1 MTGRTRSSTRRAAT
15 AVALALLGAAG
26 VVVWLL
32 ALPPNLVPD
41 ALRDHVPQDTADDAR
56 PPPVPAERQ
65 TSGFRVPY
73 RAPASGLRHSSGFAT
88 GGSADV
94 PSLGDLMYRRR
105 MAATYPVAADLRGP
119 GTFETV
125 PGRDP
130 APGDGRVVRYRV
142 DVEDD
147 VPLDGRMFARAV
159 QDTLNDER
167 GWGADGTRTFERV
180 STGPADFAVTL
191 ASPGTTGDWCALS
204 GFDTTIDNVSCDSGM
219 TERVLINAF
228 RWAQGST
235 TYGDDIRGYR
245 RMLINHEVGH
255 RLGHLHDHCVRDGA
269 RAPVMM
275 QQTLSLSSGGAT
287 CETNPWPYP
296 GRG

>member
-1 MTGRTRSSTRRAAT
+1 M
-15 AVALALLGAAG
+15 ALALLGAAG
-26 VVVWLL
+26 VVVWLF
-32 ALPPNLVPD
+32 ALPPSLVPD
-41 ALRDHVPQDTADDAR
+41 SLRNHVPRDVADDAE
-56 PPPVPAERQ
+56 PPPVRAEQQRA
-65 TSGFRVPY
+65 SGFRAPY
-73 RAPASGLRHSSGFAT
+73 RAPASGLRHSSGFAV

-105 MAATYPVAADLRGP
+105 MGETYPVPAGLRGP

-147 VPLDGRMFARAV
+147 VPLDGRLFARAV
-159 QDTLNDER
+159 HETLNDER
-167 GWGADGTRTFERV
+167 SWAEAGRRTFERV

-191 ASPGTTGDWCALS
+191 ASPGTTGDWCAMS
-204 GFDTTIDNVSCDSGM
+204 GFDTTVDNVSCDSGR
-219 TERVLINAF
+219 TERVLLNAF
-228 RWAQGST
+228 RWAQGSK

-245 RMLINHEVGH
+245 QMLVNHEVGH
-255 RLGHLHDHCVRDGA
+255 RLGHLHAHCVRDGA

-275 QQTLSLSSGGAT
+275 QQTLSLTTDEAT

-296 GRG
+296 DRG